1 MKHMMLD
8 CYGANRDVL
17 NDLKYITYIL
27 NEAGSVLDLKPIAP
41 PQLVP
46 YYYGKV
52 AEDDGISAFVLL
64 EGGHITIHTFPFRE
78 CYFVDI
84 FSVKDFEEDKL
95 TTLLKNRLSFE
106 DDISKISVRNRIND
120 AHEVFTYDSSKD
132 FGPHVLLKVQAERE
146 IKMEEVFDFLER
158 LVPAIEMTPI
168 TRACVLKNRVEKPKY
183 LSGIILIAQSHISLH
198 YNYSTKEIY
207 FDIFSCA
214 SFDYSQLSEIFK
226 DFGVITSNEMVA
238 RGSKHW
244 SLVKKDPFNSRKKG
258 SKAWLKNSS
267 SKK

>member
-27 NEAGSVLDLKPIAP
+27 NEMALELNVTPIAP

-78 CYFVDI
+78 CYFADI
-84 FSVKDFEEDKL
+84 FYAGDFDTERVISLLQNRMAFD
-95 TTLLKNRLSFE
+95 TT
-106 DDISKISVRNRIND
+106 ISKVSIKDRSI
-120 AHEVFTYDSSKD
+120 ESYEKLEYDSTKD
-132 FGPHVLLKVQAERE
+132 FGPHVLVKIQAKRE
-146 IKMEEVFDFLER
+146 IHMEEVFDFLEH
-158 LVPAIEMTPI
+158 LVPNINMTPI
-168 TRACVLKNRVEKPKY
+168 TRACVLKSRLINSKY
-183 LSGIILIAQSHISLH
+183 LSGIILIAQSHISFH
-198 YNYSTKEIY
+198 YNYKTKEIF

-214 SFDYSQLSEIFK
+214 AFDYSQLSTIFY
-226 DFGVITSNEMVA
+226 DFGEVKSNELVA
-238 RGSKHW
+238 RGSKHV
-244 SLVKKDPFNSRKKG
+244 SYIRKDPFNSGKK
-258 SKAWLKNSS
+258 A
-267 SKK
+267 SKKWIKAVNGK